1 MNFMNWYANYYE
13 KTTKKNVEFMR
24 KHPYLAFIAIMW
36 MIAGIIYATIR
47 RTQLECKAA
56 DLEWQ
61 VDQVDEDMKR
71 IREDMNRIRNAKGYI
86 PVEEE
91 EEEE

>member
-1 MNFMNWYANYYE
+1 MKGFMNWYANYYE
-13 KTTKKNVEFMR
+13 KSTKKNVEFMR

-47 RTQLECKAA
+47 RTQIECKVA

-61 VDQVDEDMKR
+61 VDE
-71 IREDMNRIRNAKGYI
+71 EMNRIRNAKGYI